1 MGDARTKRREQLKRW
16 AGSSTDRASDVPRLR
31 LRLRRRGDAGNG
43 EGEPEAE
50 LDDPPKDQPLSGGG
64 DERRRSGNISC
75 QTG

>member
-16 AGSSTDRASDVPRLR
+16 AGSSTDRASDVPR

>member
-16 AGSSTDRASDVPRLR
+16 AGSSTDRTSDVPRLR
-31 LRLRRRGDAGNG
+31 RQGDAGNG
-43 EGEPEAE
+43 GGEPEAE
-50 LDDPPKDQPLSGGG
+50 LDDPPKDQPLLGGG